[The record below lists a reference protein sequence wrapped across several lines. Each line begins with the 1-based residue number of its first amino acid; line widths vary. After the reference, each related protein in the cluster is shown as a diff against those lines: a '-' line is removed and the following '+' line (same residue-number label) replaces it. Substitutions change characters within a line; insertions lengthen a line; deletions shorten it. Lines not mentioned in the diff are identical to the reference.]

1 MRWHSTTW
9 RETLHVFLG
18 SGSNPSRAAERLGV
32 HRNTITYRLNAL
44 QDIVAN
50 DHAPDADW
58 ATQAAR
64 RLELELALRI
74 VDQLG
79 PMAPPTRS

>member
-1 MRWHSTTW
+1 VRWHSTTW
-9 RETLHVFLG
+9 RETLHVFLA
-18 SGSNPSRAAERLGV
+18 SGSSPSRAAERLGV
-32 HRNTITYRLNAL
+32 YRNTITYRLNAF

-64 RLELELALRI
+64 RLKLELALRI

-79 PMAPPTRS
+79 LAPPTRS

>member
-1 MRWHSTTW
+1 L
-9 RETLHVFLG
+9 LHAQARPPD
-18 SGSNPSRAAERLGV
+18 NA
-32 HRNTITYRLNAL
+32 NTITYQLNAL